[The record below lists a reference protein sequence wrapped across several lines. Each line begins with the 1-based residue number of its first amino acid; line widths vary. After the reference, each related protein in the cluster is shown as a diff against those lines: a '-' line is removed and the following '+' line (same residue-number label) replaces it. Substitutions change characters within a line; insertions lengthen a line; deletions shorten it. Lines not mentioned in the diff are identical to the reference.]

1 VASSKSWRPWPSL
14 CGVSRRQFVAC
25 GVSSLALAPM
35 AGWSDSAPQDAGAS
49 PGTRLP
55 TPEQTSDKMAAAT
68 DSEQHLTVE
77 VRIDGAGPFRFV
89 VDTGA
94 DRTVIAEEVAVALGL
109 RRGRQ
114 VMLNGIVRS
123 LTADTVLVSN
133 FSVGSVVRK
142 NLELPVL
149 PRALL
154 QADGYLGLDTV
165 DGLRV
170 TFDFRNHA
178 LEIGRPHS
186 RFTSSS
192 SSYQLGTNDAR
203 LLAEGTSGHLRAV
216 DCYANGIP
224 AAAFIDSGAEVSI
237 GNTALF
243 DALVA
248 RHPTRLDLGTVQVSG
263 VTGGHISGRL
273 TMIDKIQ
280 LQRLEFTD
288 CSLVIV
294 DVPVFDIW
302 GLSDKPALMIGMNY
316 LRQFASVAI
325 DYGLKEIRFDLASL
339 LMAGPA

>member
-1 VASSKSWRPWPSL
+1 MDRGADT
-14 CGVSRRQFVAC
+14 
-25 GVSSLALAPM
+25 AP
-35 AGWSDSAPQDAGAS
+35 GA
-49 PGTRLP
+49 P
-55 TPEQTSDKMAAAT
+55 TPEQATDKMPAVT
-68 DSEQHLTVE
+68 DSDQHLTVV

-109 RRGRQ
+109 QRGRQ

-123 LTADTVLVSN
+123 LTTDTALVSN

-142 NLELPVL
+142 NLELPLL

-170 TFDFRNHA
+170 TFDFRNRA

-192 SSYQLGTNDAR
+192 SSYQIGTNDAR
-203 LLAEGTSGHLRAV
+203 LLTEGTSGHLRAV
-216 DCYANGIP
+216 DCYAGGVP

-243 DALVA
+243 DALVV
-248 RHPTRLDLGTVQVSG
+248 RHPTRLDLGNVQVTG
-263 VTGGHISGRL
+263 VTGGHVSGRL
-273 TMIDKIQ
+273 TMVDKIQ
-280 LQRLEFTD
+280 LQRLEFTN

-302 GLSDKPALMIGMNY
+302 GLSNKPALLIGMNY

-339 LMAGPA
+339 LVAGPA